1 MSVLKKKGYLVRYLN
16 RVNARFVKKTGFV
29 MRSLQMFCQI
39 IQEKIVGVPLR
50 IIQGVIIRIFF
61 NTFSQNKKGEKMI
74 TLGWIMVFVLALF
87 FPRCAFAGVAGVSAG
102 WPGLLVTVLMLV
114 GMVIDCECL

>member
-1 MSVLKKKGYLVRYLN
+1 
-16 RVNARFVKKTGFV
+16 
-29 MRSLQMFCQI
+29 
-39 IQEKIVGVPLR
+39 
-50 IIQGVIIRIFF
+50 
-61 NTFSQNKKGEKMI
+61 MI